1 MKSNKLLFNCEFTFR
16 FFHISYYYSSISSRL
31 KTDKQ
36 QQPQNYTEILEI
48 PCIKDVNETAS
59 NAELELVVR
68 IIDKISVQSD

>member
-1 MKSNKLLFNCEFTFR
+1 MKYNKLLFNCEFSFS
-16 FFHISYYYSSISSRL
+16 FFHISYCYSSISLRL